1 MEMTHADFQHACRVM
16 LGELQENPNCDTRL
30 VHLLCEGV
38 RCSRECCDLAKMSLQ
53 VPNDA
58 DQRRRAKDARKEAR
72 RFRRPLN
79 PPGYTTFGP
88 YL

>member
-1 MEMTHADFQHACRVM
+1 MTHADFQHACRVM

-53 VPNDA
+53 VPNSM
-58 DQRRRAKDARKEAR
+58 
-72 RFRRPLN
+72 
-79 PPGYTTFGP
+79 FGTKTVHWIVHG
-88 YL
+88 